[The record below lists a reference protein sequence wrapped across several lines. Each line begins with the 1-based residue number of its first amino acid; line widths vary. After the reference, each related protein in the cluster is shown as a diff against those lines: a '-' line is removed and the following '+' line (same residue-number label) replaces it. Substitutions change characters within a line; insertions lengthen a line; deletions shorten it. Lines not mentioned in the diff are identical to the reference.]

1 VDRLLRT
8 LVTRAWRRGV
18 AGEPI
23 WLAVAV
29 AAWMVRRSR
38 SRGPEVVWKGR
49 VDAGQRLLISTVDPR
64 APRVAEPGGE

>member
-1 VDRLLRT
+1 
-8 LVTRAWRRGV
+8 
-18 AGEPI
+18 
-23 WLAVAV
+23 V
-29 AAWMVRRSR
+29 AAAALKVRRSR